1 MIRLYGIQVLR
12 APAFAH
18 ESLRSMPKNPLN
30 ALVKEDRNTYFWI
43 KKKLHLS
50 EYQMGALVWLS
61 GLILGIVLGV
71 WLG

>member
-1 MIRLYGIQVLR
+1 
-12 APAFAH
+12 
-18 ESLRSMPKNPLN
+18 MPKNPLN

-61 GLILGIVLGV
+61 GLILGIILGV